1 MIEALGEKSSNI
13 ISEQINKKEEGQA
26 AHIKVD
32 GDKVIITIEGGT
44 VPTKEDPNI
53 AVNIP
58 DKKIIFSK
66 REMKDFIAQL
76 Y

>member
-32 GDKVIITIEGGT
+32 GEKVLVTIEGGT
-44 VPTKEDPNI
+44 MPTKEDPNI
-53 AVNIP
+53 AIKVP
-58 DKKIIFSK
+58 DKTIIFSK